1 MAAAGIRNDNF
12 FQLFNK
18 DLATHF
24 ASTLAWVALFATVV
38 FADSDGSSRGGDSLG
53 VDQHV
58 SHIVS
63 VLLNLCVNCLLDVSL
78 CGISGNWDT

>member
-1 MAAAGIRNDNF
+1 MVLETGVRRSSTKMAAAGIRNDNF

-58 SHIVS
+58 SHIGH
-63 VLLNLCVNCLLDVSL
+63 C
-78 CGISGNWDT
+78 